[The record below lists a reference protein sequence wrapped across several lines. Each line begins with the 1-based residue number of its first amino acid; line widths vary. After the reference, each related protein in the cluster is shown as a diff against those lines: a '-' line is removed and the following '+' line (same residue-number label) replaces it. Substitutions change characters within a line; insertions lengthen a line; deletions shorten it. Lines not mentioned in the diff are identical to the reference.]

1 MLLRSAIA
9 ATAALVVVMVAPAA
23 ALAQEAARPTPRD
36 SGTVAPDVEK
46 RARLARR
53 GGGVRVGTWDVR
65 GLGAASGA
73 VVSKTPAFEGY
84 VRRGLD
90 LHLAIEHSVG
100 VWRRRQ
106 SVTETTPNPLGGTT
120 QSTSTL
126 ETYVIPQFTSIAFF
140 PVTRPEQRF
149 EPYVKAGAG
158 FALGVDD
165 RTGDGGGLFSAEG
178 TALVPGYGLSGGAG
192 VELRLSNALGLAAA
206 GRYQWVRFFQELSGR
221 RTYEGLGAE
230 VGVTYRFQFR

>member
-1 MLLRSAIA
+1 MLRSCVIAMTAFVFAGTPA
-9 ATAALVVVMVAPAA
+9 AT
-23 ALAQEAARPTPRD
+23 LAQDAVRAGPRD
-36 SGTVAPDVEK
+36 SGSVAPDLEK

-65 GLGAASGA
+65 GLTATSGA
-73 VVSKTPAFEGY
+73 IVSRTPAFEGY

-100 VWRRRQ
+100 VWRRTQ
-106 SVTETTPNPLGGTT
+106 SVTETTSGPLGGTT

-140 PVTRPEQRF
+140 PLTRPQQRF

-165 RTGDGGGLFSAEG
+165 RTGDGAGLFSGGG
-178 TALVPGYGLSGGAG
+178 TSLVPGYGLSGGAG

-206 GRYQWVRFFQELSGR
+206 GRYQWVRFFQELSDK
-221 RTYEGLGAE
+221 RTYEGFGVDLGM
-230 VGVTYRFQFR
+230 TYRFQFR

>member
-1 MLLRSAIA
+1 MLRRCVIA
-9 ATAALVVVMVAPAA
+9 MTVVVFAGTPAA
-23 ALAQEAARPTPRD
+23 SLAQDAARAGGRD
-36 SGTVAPDVEK
+36 SGSVAPDLEK

-65 GLGAASGA
+65 GLNATSGA

-100 VWRRRQ
+100 VWRRTQ
-106 SVTETTPNPLGGTT
+106 SVTQTTSDPLGGTT

-126 ETYVIPQFTSIAFF
+126 ETYVIPQFTSITFF

-165 RTGDGGGLFSAEG
+165 RAGDGGGLFSGGG
-178 TALVPGYGLSGGAG
+178 TSLVPGYGLSGGAG
-192 VELRLSNALGLAAA
+192 IELRLSNALGLTAA
-206 GRYQWVRFFQELSGR
+206 GRYQWVRFFQELSNE
-221 RTYEGLGAE
+221 RTYEGFGAE

>member
-1 MLLRSAIA
+1 MLLRTAMA
-9 ATAALVVVMVAPAA
+9 ATAALVVIVAPAA
-23 ALAQEAARPTPRD
+23 ALAQESTRPTPRD
-36 SGTVAPDVEK
+36 SGSVAPDPEG

-53 GGGVRVGTWDVR
+53 GGGLRVGTWSVR
-65 GLGAASGA
+65 GLTSPSSAT
-73 VVSKTPAFEGY
+73 VSTTPAFEGY

-100 VWRRRQ
+100 VWRRTQ
-106 SVTETTPNPLGGTT
+106 SITETTSNPLGGTT

-126 ETYVIPQFTSIAFF
+126 ETYIIPQFTSITFF
-140 PVTRPEQRF
+140 PVTRPGQRF

-178 TALVPGYGLSGGAG
+178 VSLVPGYGLSGSAG
-192 VELRLSNALGLAAA
+192 VELRLWNALGLAAA
-206 GRYQWVRFFQELSGR
+206 GRYRSFRFFQELSGK
-221 RTYEGLGAE
+221 RTYEGFGAE

>member
-1 MLLRSAIA
+1 MLRTSLVTLAMLVLAGVPVVVLGQDTGRSAA
-9 ATAALVVVMVAPAA
+9 
-23 ALAQEAARPTPRD
+23 RD
-36 SGTVAPDVEK
+36 SGNVSSDLEK

-65 GLGAASGA
+65 GLTTTSGA

-84 VRRGLD
+84 MRRGLD

-100 VWRRRQ
+100 VWRRTQ
-106 SVTETTPNPLGGTT
+106 SVTTTSGPIGGTT
-120 QSTSTL
+120 STSTL
-126 ETYVIPQFTSIAFF
+126 ETYIIPQFTSIAFF
-140 PVTRPEQRF
+140 PITRPDHRI

-165 RTGDGGGLFSAEG
+165 RTGDGGGLFSGSGAS
-178 TALVPGYGLSGGAG
+178 LVPGYGLSGGTG
-192 VELRLSNALGLAAA
+192 VELRLSNALGLTAA
-206 GRYQWVRFFQELSGR
+206 GRYQWVRFFQELADA
-221 RTYEGLGAE
+221 RTYEGFGAE

>member
-1 MLLRSAIA
+1 MLRMSAIA
-9 ATAALVVVMVAPAA
+9 ATTLMVVGGPVG
-23 ALAQEAARPTPRD
+23 ALAQDTGRVGARD
-36 SGTVAPDVEK
+36 SGSVASDLEK

-65 GLGAASGA
+65 GLTATSGA

-100 VWRRRQ
+100 VWRRTQ
-106 SVTETTPNPLGGTT
+106 SVTQTSPGPLGGTT
-120 QSTSTL
+120 STSTL

-140 PVTRPEQRF
+140 PMSRPEQRF

-158 FALGVDD
+158 FALGVED
-165 RTGDGGGLFSAEG
+165 RTGDGGGLFTGGGVS
-178 TALVPGYGLSGGAG
+178 LVPGYGLSGGTG
-192 VELRLSNALGLAAA
+192 VDLRLSNALGLTAA
-206 GRYQWVRFFQELSGR
+206 GRWHWVRFFQELSSE
-221 RTYEGLGAE
+221 RTYEGFGAE

>member
-1 MLLRSAIA
+1 MLRKCVIA
-9 ATAALVVVMVAPAA
+9 TTALVFAGPPAV
-23 ALAQEAARPTPRD
+23 ALAQDAARAGARD
-36 SGTVAPDVEK
+36 SGSVAPDLEK

-65 GLGAASGA
+65 GLNTTSDA

-100 VWRRRQ
+100 VWRRTQ
-106 SVTETTPNPLGGTT
+106 SVTETTSNPLGGTT
-120 QSTSTL
+120 QSTSKV

-140 PVTRPEQRF
+140 PITRPEQRF

-158 FALGVDD
+158 FAVGVDD
-165 RTGDGGGLFSAEG
+165 RTGDGGGLFSGGGG
-178 TALVPGYGLSGGAG
+178 TSLVPGYGLSGGAG
-192 VELRLSNALGLAAA
+192 IELRLSNALGLTGA
-206 GRYQWVRFFQELSGR
+206 GRYQWVRFFQELADK
-221 RTYEGLGAE
+221 RTYEGFGAE

>member
-1 MLLRSAIA
+1 MLRTCAMA
-9 ATAALVVVMVAPAA
+9 MTALLFGGAPTVAF
-23 ALAQEAARPTPRD
+23 AQDAAREAGRD
-36 SGTVAPDVEK
+36 SGRAAPDLEK

-65 GLGAASGA
+65 GLTAASGA
-73 VVSKTPAFEGY
+73 AISKTPAFEGY

-100 VWRRRQ
+100 VWRRTQ
-106 SVTETTPNPLGGTT
+106 SVTQTTSGPLGGTT

-126 ETYVIPQFTSIAFF
+126 ETYVIPQFTSITFF
-140 PVTRPEQRF
+140 PVTSPEHRF

-178 TALVPGYGLSGGAG
+178 TSLVPGYGLSGGAG
-192 VELRLSNALGLAAA
+192 IELRLTNALGLAAA
-206 GRYQWVRFFQELSGR
+206 GRYQWLRFFQQLSDK
-221 RTYEGLGAE
+221 RTYEGFGAE
-230 VGVTYRFQFR
+230 LGVTYRFQFR

>member
-1 MLLRSAIA
+1 MLRTSAIVG
-9 ATAALVVVMVAPAA
+9 TALMMVANFGVAR
-23 ALAQEAARPTPRD
+23 AQDAARAEVRD
-36 SGTVAPDVEK
+36 TARGAPDLEK

-65 GLGAASGA
+65 GLTATSGAA
-73 VVSKTPAFEGY
+73 VSKTPALEGY

-100 VWRRRQ
+100 VWRRTQ
-106 SVTETTPNPLGGTT
+106 SVTQTSPGPLGGTT

-126 ETYVIPQFTSIAFF
+126 ETYVIPQFTSISFF

-149 EPYVKAGAG
+149 EPFLKAGAG
-158 FALGVDD
+158 FALGVED
-165 RTGDGGGLFSAEG
+165 RTGTGGGLFTGGGAS
-178 TALVPGYGLSGGAG
+178 LVPGYGLAGGAG
-192 VELRLSNALGLAAA
+192 VELRLSGALGLTGA
-206 GRYQWVRFFQELSGR
+206 GRYQWIRFFQELSGE
-221 RTYEGLGAE
+221 RTYEGFGAE

>member
-1 MLLRSAIA
+1 MLRRSVIATTLLALAAAPVVARAQDTSRAGARDGTPIA
-9 ATAALVVVMVAPAA
+9 ADL
-23 ALAQEAARPTPRD
+23 ER
-36 SGTVAPDVEK
+36 

-65 GLGAASGA
+65 GLTAASGA
-73 VVSKTPAFEGY
+73 ALSKTPAFEGY

-90 LHLAIEHSVG
+90 LHVAVEHSVG

-120 QSTSTL
+120 TSTSTL
-126 ETYVIPQFTSIAFF
+126 ETYVIPQFTSVLLF
-140 PVTRPEQRF
+140 PITKPEQRV
-149 EPYVKAGAG
+149 EPFVKAGAG

-165 RTGDGGGLFSAEG
+165 RTGEGGGLFSAEG
-178 TALVPGYGLSGGAG
+178 TALVPGYGLSSGAG
-192 VELRLSNALGLAAA
+192 VELRLTRALGLMGA

-221 RTYEGLGAE
+221 RTYEGFGAE

>member
-1 MLLRSAIA
+1 MLRRSVI
-9 ATAALVVVMVAPAA
+9 ATALVLAGTPAV
-23 ALAQEAARPTPRD
+23 ALAQDAMRSTRRD
-36 SGTVAPDVEK
+36 SGSVAHDVEK

-53 GGGVRVGTWDVR
+53 GGGVRIGTWDVR
-65 GLGAASGA
+65 GLNTSSGA
-73 VVSKTPAFEGY
+73 EVSKTPAFEGY

-100 VWRRRQ
+100 VWRRTQ
-106 SVTETTPNPLGGTT
+106 SVTQSGGPLGGTT
-120 QSTSTL
+120 QSTL

-140 PVTRPEQRF
+140 PLTRPEQRL

-165 RTGDGGGLFSAEG
+165 RTGDGGGLFAAEG
-178 TALVPGYGLSGGAG
+178 TSLVPGYGLSGGAG
-192 VELRLSNALGLAAA
+192 LEVRLSNALGLTAA
-206 GRYQWVRFFQELSGR
+206 GRYQWVRFFQDLASK
-221 RTYEGLGAE
+221 RTYEGFGAE